1 MSGDEGSWYPL
12 ADMQT
17 RLATIGL
24 LSLCL
29 VACDKSDSAG
39 TGGAASAAPSASAAM
54 PPASASAAAT
64 PSASA
69 SAAPAPKC
77 SPGFTGNALPA
88 YCIKIPST
96 YTVKEARTTPAKG
109 SIAYDTG
116 TTTDNL
122 MVSYDS
128 TSIAEQAK
136 DVESELKFGGDKLE
150 KKGDLPGGNKWF
162 QGSHADYER
171 VVTLIKGQSQLILKC
186 SFAYQPK
193 NAPPKDAIE
202 ACKSIVVP

>member
-1 MSGDEGSWYPL
+1 MRTTLGLG
-12 ADMQT
+12 
-17 RLATIGL
+17 GL
-24 LSLCL
+24 LALCL
-29 VACDKSDSAG
+29 IACDKSDPAG
-39 TGGAASAAPSASAAM
+39 PPVTSASAPAAVPPPSASAAPAPSASAV
-54 PPASASAAAT
+54 
-64 PSASA
+64 
-69 SAAPAPKC
+69 PAPKC
-77 SPGFTGNALPA
+77 SPGFTGNAVPA
-88 YCIKIPST
+88 YCIKVPAT
-96 YTVKEARTTPAKG
+96 YTVKEARITPAKG

-116 TTTDNL
+116 TATDNL

-171 VVTLIKGQSQLILKC
+171 VVTLIKGQSGIVLKC

-193 NAPPKDAIE
+193 NAPPSGATD
-202 ACKSIVVP
+202 ACKSIVLP